1 MKKRQI
7 FQSRKYFGLFFCII
21 KCDKP
26 QGTFDKGP
34 EGILTN
40 TVEVKGSLLQ
50 DLRGC

>member
-1 MKKRQI
+1 MKKRQT
-7 FQSRKYFGLFFCII
+7 FWSRKYFGLVFCII

-26 QGTFDKGP
+26 EETFYKGL

-40 TVEVKGSLLQ
+40 TVEVKGSFFQ